1 MDIWRPFSL
10 NPFKY
15 VDMIDLHTHILPDW
29 DDGAADWEEAFRMLD
44 AARADGIRGIG
55 LTPHIHRLSKYGED
69 WEILAER
76 KTEFCRR
83 QGTDA
88 IDFFFGAEVHI
99 HPEIVRT
106 VKDNGLTLNGS
117 RYIFIEFPAEHV
129 LSNAREFIFAM
140 TLEGLIPIISH
151 PERNIVFMER
161 PDRLFELISMGALS
175 QVTAQS
181 LTGAFGSKTQKTA
194 ELFLKQ
200 NLAQIIASDAH
211 DAKRRPPR
219 LSKGIDKAV
228 KIVGRAKAWA
238 MVTAVPE
245 AILRN
250 EEIPD
255 LGRPQKN
262 KKKLTF

>member
-1 MDIWRPFSL
+1 
-10 NPFKY
+10 
-15 VDMIDLHTHILPDW
+15 MIDLHTHILPDW
-29 DDGAADWEEAFRMLD
+29 DDGAADWEEASRMLN
-44 AARADGIRGIG
+44 AARADGIRGIA

-76 KTEFCRR
+76 KIEFFRR
-83 QGTDA
+83 HGTDE
-88 IDFFFGAEVHI
+88 IGVYFGAEVHI

-106 VKDNGLTLNGS
+106 IKDNGLALNGS

-129 LSNAREFIFAM
+129 LSNARDLIFAM

-161 PDRLFELISMGALS
+161 PDRLYELISMGALS
-175 QVTAQS
+175 QLTAQS
-181 LTGAFGSKTQKTA
+181 LTGAFGSKTRKTA

-200 NLAQIIASDAH
+200 NLAHVIASDAH
-211 DAKRRPPR
+211 DAKRRLPR
-219 LSKGIDKAV
+219 LSEGFEKAV
-228 KIVGRAKAWA
+228 KIIGRDKAWA

-262 KKKLTF
+262 KKKLAF

>member
-1 MDIWRPFSL
+1 
-10 NPFKY
+10 
-15 VDMIDLHTHILPDW
+15 MIDLHTHLLPDW
-29 DDGAADWEEAFRMLD
+29 DDGAADWEEASQMLN
-44 AARADGIRGIG
+44 AARADGIRGIA
-55 LTPHIHRLSKYGED
+55 LTPHIHRLSKYGEN

-76 KTEFCRR
+76 KSEFSRR
-83 QGTDA
+83 NGTDA
-88 IDFFFGAEVHI
+88 IDFYFGAEVHI

-106 VKDNGLTLNGS
+106 IKDNGLTLNGS

-129 LSNAREFIFAM
+129 LSNARDLIFAM
-140 TLEGLIPIISH
+140 TLEGLTPIISH

-175 QVTAQS
+175 QLTAQS
-181 LTGAFGSKTQKTA
+181 LAGAFGSKTQKTA

-219 LSKGIDKAV
+219 LSEGIEKAV
-228 KIVGRAKAWA
+228 KIIGRDKAWA

-245 AILRN
+245 AILQN

-255 LGRPQKN
+255 LGRPQTRRKAA
-262 KKKLTF
+262 FR

>member
-1 MDIWRPFSL
+1 
-10 NPFKY
+10 
-15 VDMIDLHTHILPDW
+15 MIDLHTHILPDW
-29 DDGAADWEEAFRMLD
+29 DDGAENWDEAARMID
-44 AARADGIRGIG
+44 VVRADGIRGIA
-55 LTPHIHRLSKYGED
+55 LTPHIGRLSRYGD
-69 WEILAER
+69 TWEILAER
-76 KTEFCRR
+76 KAEFARRYKTEAMEFY
-83 QGTDA
+83 
-88 IDFFFGAEVHI
+88 FGAEVYI
-99 HPEIVRT
+99 QPEMIFLI
-106 VKDNGLTLNGS
+106 KDHNLTLNGS
-117 RYIFIEFPAEHV
+117 RYIFIEFPSEHV
-129 LSNAREFIFAM
+129 LSNARDLIFAM

-151 PERNIVFMER
+151 PERNIVFAER
-161 PDRLFELISMGALS
+161 PDRLYELISMGALS

-194 ELFLKQ
+194 ALFLKQ

-219 LSKGIDKAV
+219 LSEGIDQAV
-228 KIVGRAKAWA
+228 KIIGRDKVWA

-262 KKKLTF
+262 KKSLHFGFKHAGLRHA